1 MIFLDESLD
10 GGASLDSRV
19 LKEYLDK
26 NDFPI
31 IRKGYHKYLTFE
43 GMEDSHTYILKEG
56 TVKASVISNDGREFN
71 LRYIKDLEIVSL

>member
-43 GMEDSHTYILKEG
+43 VMEDSHTYILKE
-56 TVKASVISNDGREFN
+56 
-71 LRYIKDLEIVSL
+71 

>member
-31 IRKGYHKYLTFE
+31 
-43 GMEDSHTYILKEG
+43 
-56 TVKASVISNDGREFN
+56 
-71 LRYIKDLEIVSL
+71 